1 MYSSYPSISL
11 CSLVLPGA
19 PLVQQPHT
27 LANIIVFMAKSRGG
41 GGENSREQATL
52 LGDEY
57 LNEAF
62 HATSYV
68 ADLQEQITKLI
79 ALERRRKNAALRL
92 QRNRATHAEKSQSTA
107 DTGEEEEEEQALSR
121 LNHKQKSHHHQ
132 VSRRVYPLNLY

>member
-1 MYSSYPSISL
+1 
-11 CSLVLPGA
+11 
-19 PLVQQPHT
+19 
-27 LANIIVFMAKSRGG
+27 
-41 GGENSREQATL
+41 

-107 DTGEEEEEEQALSR
+107 ATGEEEEEASALS
-121 LNHKQKSHHHQ
+121 NHKQKRHQHQ
-132 VSRRVYPLNLY
+132 VCAGCIR